1 MKTLDKAPAELML
14 IEADDN
20 TDPYNSGI
28 YKRPEAT
35 DLLFVRNGQTVI
47 GDTTTIV
54 EDFYTGRK

>member
-1 MKTLDKAPAELML
+1 MKMLDTAPAELM
-14 IEADDN
+14 IVEDDDN

-28 YKRPEAT
+28 YKQPDVN
-35 DLLFVRNGQTVI
+35 DLMFVRNGRTVI